1 LQYKETDFPAE
12 MSDIIQLLP
21 DSVANQIAAGEVVQ
35 RPASAVKELL
45 ENATDAGATNIKLI
59 TKEAGKT
66 LMQVM
71 DNGCGMSETDARM
84 CFERHATSKIR
95 KADDLFSIRTMGF
108 RGEAMASIAAIAQV
122 EMKTRRIGDE
132 VGTLIEIEGSEVKRQ
147 EPFQC
152 TEGTSIAIKNL
163 FYNVPARRNFLKS
176 NQVEL
181 RNIIEEFHR
190 VALAHPEIAF
200 SLYHNDNELFRLDN
214 GSFKQ
219 RIMGLFGNNYNERI
233 VPVDEVTHIVKISG
247 FIGKPEF
254 AKKLRGE
261 QYFFV
266 NKRFIKSTYL
276 NHAVQAAFEDFIPD
290 GAFPSYFLM
299 LDLDP
304 KTIDINIHPTKTEI
318 KFEDEKSIYAIIRS
332 AVRQALGKFHLT
344 PTLDFEQEESFTLP
358 LSYQNKDIV
367 HPSIKVNPNFN
378 PFESE
383 KSVHNNT
390 SKPREER
397 NIKNWGNLYEGT
409 RPEGVNNEKEFI
421 SQSPAEIEQ
430 TKILISG
437 NQEIFQK
444 LYHQL
449 QKRYILTT
457 IKSGL
462 VIIDQQKAHER
473 ILFEKYFTA
482 LEKQKKIS
490 QQMLFPVT
498 LNFSGTDAALLKEL
512 IVDIQSLGFD
522 INEFGQNDFVVN
534 GIPPEIK
541 ESEIQ
546 FILEGILEQFRMG
559 GNTLKQEKKEIL
571 ALSMARKV
579 AINPGRMLS
588 HDEMQELTDQLFACN
603 EPYFSPSGKPT
614 FITMSIDEL
623 ERRFQK

>member
-1 LQYKETDFPAE
+1 

-45 ENATDAGATNIKLI
+45 ENAIDAGALNIKLI

-66 LMQVM
+66 LIQVI
-71 DNGCGMSETDARM
+71 DTGCGMSETDARM

-95 KADDLFSIRTMGF
+95 KAEDLFSIRTMGF
-108 RGEAMASIAAIAQV
+108 RGEAMASIAAISQV

-147 EPFQC
+147 EPVQC
-152 TEGTSIAIKNL
+152 PEGTSIAIKNL

-200 SLYHNDNELFRLDN
+200 SLYHNENELFRLERGN
-214 GSFKQ
+214 FKQ
-219 RIMGLFGNNYNERI
+219 RVIGLFGQNYNERI
-233 VPVDEVTHIVKISG
+233 VPVEETTHIVKITG
-247 FIGKPEF
+247 YIGKPEF
-254 AKKLRGE
+254 SKKIRGE

-276 NHAVQAAFEDFIPD
+276 NHAVQAAYEDFIPD
-290 GAFPSYFLM
+290 GSFPSYFMM
-299 LDLDP
+299 LELDP

-318 KFEDEKSIYAIIRS
+318 KFEDEKSVYAIIRS
-332 AVRQALGKFHLT
+332 SIRQALGKFHLT
-344 PTLDFEQEESFTLP
+344 PTLDFEQEESFSLP

-367 HPSIKVNPNFN
+367 APSIKVNPNFN

-383 KSVHNNT
+383 KSAQRNPNTQQKNNL
-390 SKPREER
+390 
-397 NIKNWGNLYEGT
+397 NNWESLYDG
-409 RPEGVNNEKEFI
+409 
-421 SQSPAEIEQ
+421 IEQ
-430 TKILISG
+430 KARQG
-437 NQEIFQK
+437 NDFSSQNNAAAIDPEQVEIKHSEAFETTSK

-449 QKRYILTT
+449 HKTYILTT

-462 VIIDQQKAHER
+462 IILDQQKAHER
-473 ILFEKYFTA
+473 ILFERFSTA
-482 LEKQKKIS
+482 LEKQLKCS
-490 QQMLFPVT
+490 QQMLFPVNIS
-498 LNFSGTDAALLKEL
+498 LPATDAAILKEL
-512 IVDIQSLGFD
+512 LADVQALGFD
-522 INEFGQNDFVVN
+522 IEEFGNNDFVVN

-546 FILEGILEQFRMG
+546 PVLEGMLEQFKIG
-559 GNTLKQEKKEIL
+559 TNTLKQDKKEIL

-579 AINPGRMLS
+579 AIKSGRTLS
-588 HDEMQELTDQLFACN
+588 PEEMQDLSDQLFACK
-603 EPYFSPSGKPT
+603 EPFFSPSGKPT
-614 FITMSIDEL
+614 FITLTVEEL
-623 ERRFQK
+623 ERKFQK